1 MVSIKDTLAPIAISI
16 SRQSNFMVE
25 TTKVNVSELKEKL
38 SSKHA
43 IYIFLTCDCNVFLD
57 KESNVNMW
65 FVKQLLDGEKGK

>member
-1 MVSIKDTLAPIAISI
+1 
-16 SRQSNFMVE
+16 MVE

-43 IYIFLTCDCNVFLD
+43 IYIFLTCECNVFLD

-65 FVKQLLDGEKGK
+65 FVKQILDGKKGK

>member
-1 MVSIKDTLAPIAISI
+1 
-16 SRQSNFMVE
+16 MVE
-25 TTKVNVSELKEKL
+25 TKNVNVKELKEKL

-57 KESNVNMW
+57 KEANVNMW